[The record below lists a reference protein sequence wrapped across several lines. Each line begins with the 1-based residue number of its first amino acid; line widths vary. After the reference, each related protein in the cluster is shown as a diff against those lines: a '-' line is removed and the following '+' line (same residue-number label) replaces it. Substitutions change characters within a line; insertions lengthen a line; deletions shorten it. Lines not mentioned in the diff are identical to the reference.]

1 MSGHDVSLA
10 GLYYDGEL
18 RGHRL
23 HHFEAH
29 LERCPTCRT
38 ELESLY
44 RLRQLLQS
52 FTLPPDRTSPE
63 RFAARVRSRLP
74 KSRPQ
79 PAWKSMLRGLWQ
91 TTPALLFGALT
102 FGQAVFTV
110 SGTVLMMLGLAGGA
124 TLLRDSWLVRLALLA
139 GAVLDG
145 SARAVLQLLG
155 TLSWY
160 VLLNLIFFS
169 AIALLYWG
177 WLASWWA
184 YRRAD
189 L

>member
-29 LERCPTCRT
+29 LDRCPTCRA
-38 ELESLY
+38 ELETLG
-44 RLRQLLQS
+44 RLTRLLQS
-52 FTLPPDRTSPE
+52 FTLPSDRTSPE
-63 RFAARVRSRLP
+63 RFAARVRLRLP
-74 KSRPQ
+74 KSQPQ
-79 PAWKSMLRGLWQ
+79 PAWRSLLRGLWQ
-91 TTPALLFGALT
+91 ATPALLFGALA
-102 FGQAVFTV
+102 FGQAVFAI
-110 SGTVLMMLGLAGGA
+110 SGIALLMSGLTGGT
-124 TLLRDSWLVRLALLA
+124 TLLHDSWLVRLALFA
-139 GAVLDG
+139 GAVLDS
-145 SARAVLQLLG
+145 SARAVLQLVG

-160 VLLNLIFFS
+160 VLLNLVFLS
-169 AIALLYWG
+169 VIALLYWG

-184 YRRAD
+184 YRRAV

>member
-1 MSGHDVSLA
+1 MSRHDVSLVSS
-10 GLYYDGEL
+10 YYDGEL

-29 LERCPTCRT
+29 LDECPTCHA
-38 ELESLY
+38 ELETLG
-44 RLRQLLQS
+44 RLTRLLQS
-52 FTLPPDRTSPE
+52 FTLPADRTSPE
-63 RFAARVRSRLP
+63 RFATQVRSRLP

-79 PAWKSMLRGLWQ
+79 PAWRSMLRGLWQ

-102 FGQAVFTV
+102 FGQAVFTI
-110 SGTVLMMLGLAGGA
+110 SGTVLMMFGLVGGT

-139 GAVLDG
+139 GAVLDS

-160 VLLNLIFFS
+160 VLLNLVFLS

-184 YRRAD
+184 YRRAG